1 MSLLTDSHRIL
12 WNGALS
18 VVVPTFLIALVKI
31 LFMSLKKKTICTWKC
46 KWQRKKETLIGQ
58 KYNKGQ
64 EEIEITMMSKNLKYT

>member
-31 LFMSLKKKTICTWKC
+31 LFMSLKKKK
-46 KWQRKKETLIGQ
+46 QSVHENVSGREKKKL
-58 KYNKGQ
+58 
-64 EEIEITMMSKNLKYT
+64 